1 MISKSCLVPEMQTIA
16 DSFWHYSEQVYSR
29 PEVKKLCLW
38 LQEQH
43 TRNVNL
49 LLWLSFCQQQRWT
62 VNLELLLSQ
71 INNSEQKIT
80 EFRRHRKKMKPYL
93 SETQY
98 QLLLKHELKLERR
111 QQQLLVL
118 SQQRHP
124 GRQSADVAL
133 TNYLNQ
139 AEASGQYLATMHL
152 AILESKSQPC
162 ID

>member
-1 MISKSCLVPEMQTIA
+1 MISKSCLVPDLQVIS
-16 DSFWHYSEQVYSR
+16 DNFWHYSEQVYSR

-43 TRNVNL
+43 QRNVNL
-49 LLWLSFCQQQRWT
+49 LLWLSYCQQQRWT
-62 VNLELLLSQ
+62 VNLELLLIQ
-71 INNSEQKIT
+71 ISTSEQKIS
-80 EFRRHRKKMKPYL
+80 EFRQHRKKMKPHL
-93 SETQY
+93 SDTQY

-133 TNYLNQ
+133 TDYLDQ
-139 AEASGQYLATMHL
+139 AEASAQYLATMNL
-152 AILESKSQPC
+152 AIMDGKLHN
-162 ID
+162 